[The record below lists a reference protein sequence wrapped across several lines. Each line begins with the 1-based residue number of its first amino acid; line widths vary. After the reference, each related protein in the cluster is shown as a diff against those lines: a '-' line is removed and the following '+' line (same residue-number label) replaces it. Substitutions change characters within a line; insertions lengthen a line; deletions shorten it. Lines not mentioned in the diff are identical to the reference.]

1 MTNTTYGNHAP
12 INDFTTVGF
21 ASIATFFPVKEVSKS
36 LDKFDRRSF
45 RFRHAM
51 NEFIFYVPIMAALEN
66 VSADSAYAEIQKA
79 YSTIWGSRPLSDF
92 GSGGLSN
99 ARLRIG
105 YECHR
110 DLFERICRPLAEH
123 PHPYTHFAGLRMIAV
138 DGSLLN
144 VADTAKNQEFGR
156 PKNQYDMKAGYP
168 QARIVSLVETGT
180 HAMFAMKIG
189 TFKEGEATLAKE
201 VFESVEP
208 DMLVTADRLYLGW
221 ELVNLI
227 LQKGAKLLWRFKAG
241 DVDRFHIEGR
251 LPDGSYRAKYFPP
264 KSHEHSSPIDVRILA
279 YIPAAGSEA
288 IYLVTNLLDHEGAPA
303 KDLARVYM
311 QRWEIE
317 MVFNEMKVSLMNG
330 EPFTSQRPE
339 LVRQQIYGYAL
350 AHYAVRKTIYQAAQ
364 TADLDPDEISFT
376 GTLGTIKANCK
387 LFTFSDSLRKQLNT
401 EVKQTLSNHMENSI
415 NELKVEITEKC
426 AEYEKCAN
434 LPTPEF
440 INMVIDSI
448 KSKFQ
453 SMACLV
459 SHTIN
464 GVFAVQHQQVMQ
476 AIIEEVASKKRL
488 RTSSSRGKS
497 SPRTTKQKTNKKYEP
512 RKGVKPKVKYSA
524 DIRLLWL
531 GPHLELQ

>member
-1 MTNTTYGNHAP
+1 MTNSTNSNHAP
-12 INDFTTVGF
+12 INDFGTIGF
-21 ASIATFFPVKEVSKS
+21 ASIATYFPVGEVSKS
-36 LDKFDRRSF
+36 LDRFDRRSF
-45 RFRHAM
+45 RQRHAP

-79 YSTIWGSRPLSDF
+79 HSTIWGSRKLSDF
-92 GSGGLSN
+92 GTGGLSN

-105 YECHR
+105 HECHR
-110 DLFERICRPLAEH
+110 DLFERVCRPLAEH
-123 PHPYTHFAGLRMIAV
+123 PHPYTHFAGLRMVAV

-144 VADTAKNQEFGR
+144 VADTAKNQDFGR

-189 TFKEGEATLAKE
+189 TFREGEATLAKE
-201 VFESVEP
+201 VFESVES

-241 DVDRFHIEGR
+241 DVDRFHIESW

-264 KSHEHSSPIDVRILA
+264 KSHEQCSPIDVRILA
-279 YIPAAGSEA
+279 YIPEAGSEA
-288 IYLVTNLLDHEGAPA
+288 IYLVTNLIDHVEAPA
-303 KDLARVYM
+303 KDLAKVYM

-317 MVFNEMKVSLMNG
+317 MVFSEMKVSLKNG

-364 TADLDPDEISFT
+364 TADLDPDVISFA
-376 GTLGTIKANCK
+376 GTLETIKANCK
-387 LFTFSDSLRKQLNT
+387 LFTFSDALRKQLNK
-401 EVKQTLSNHMENSI
+401 EVTQALSDHLENSI
-415 NELKVEITEKC
+415 DELKVEITEKGV
-426 AEYEKCAN
+426 ESEPISGFVD
-434 LPTPEF
+434 L
-440 INMVIDSI
+440 IIDSI

-453 SMACLV
+453 SMLCLV
-459 SHTIN
+459 NHTIN
-464 GVFAVQHQQVMQ
+464 GVFAAQTQQVMR
-476 AIIEEVASKKRL
+476 AIIEEVAFKKRL

-512 RKGVKPKVKYSA
+512 RKGLKPKVKYSA
-524 DIRLLWL
+524 DIRLLSL
-531 GPHLELQ
+531 GPVLGLP